1 MSTATFVLAATSSDV
16 LNVIAAFVGGL
27 VIAGAL
33 IWAVRL
39 GMRVMDQE
47 LPHPRPDEQPRL
59 PEAGPVREIR
69 EMREPDDVPVAVEE
83 RERLMPYQLHPAATR
98 RGKDQHRKRWL
109 PGSSG
114 SFGGGG
120 LGRT

>member
-83 RERLMPYQLHPAATR
+83 RERLMPYQLHHAGTR